1 MKDHDKPEEQLIA
14 ELKRMRQRIVELEK
28 SEKRNRQVG
37 ETLKESEEKYRALV
51 NDASDAILLADEGGY
66 ILDANRKME
75 DLLGY
80 TREELLGKN
89 IVHIHTEEEL
99 KRAVSAFKDIIL
111 EGSGA
116 LNNGY
121 VLKKDGTSVAVDIT
135 GSIVRYAGKSVVQ
148 GIFRDAT
155 ERKEAEEKLRA
166 SEMRYRQLVDTLQEG
181 IWVIDEE
188 ANTTFVNPRMAEM
201 LGYSVDEMQ
210 GRHLFSF
217 MDKEG
222 VELCKVNLERRRLGI
237 KERHD
242 FEFVKKD
249 GARIYAT
256 LEAAPIFDE
265 QGNYCGSI
273 AGLTDITE
281 RKRVE
286 GELNKSEEK
295 YRNIFEKSPMGI
307 FQSTFD
313 GRFIDVNPALAC
325 MMGYDSPQEVIE
337 SIRSIAK
344 QIYVDPH
351 RRDDL
356 VKIIKETPEAARFE
370 SQFFMKDGKKWAG
383 KLTMRVIH
391 DENGQPHHLDGFI
404 EDITQQKLIEGKL
417 QNTMKQ
423 LKTLSRRLLE
433 VQEAERRHIAR
444 ELHDEIGQVLTAVK
458 INLQAAE
465 RSSDAKSSVMIPL
478 KESIKIVDRLLQQVR
493 SLSIELHPS
502 ILDDLGL
509 FAASRWYI
517 DWISQQGGLR
527 GQFVTKFTKERLSP
541 VFETTCFRIVQEA
554 LTNILRHANAKNVL
568 VELGEYN
575 RELHLKVKDDG
586 IGFDVRK
593 AREKALKGKSLG
605 LLGMEERVSLAG
617 GRIEFKSERGLGTEI
632 HVYLPLE
639 FFPAGNKR
647 GKKG

>member
-1 MKDHDKPEEQLIA
+1 MKDQDKPKEQLIT
-14 ELKRMRQRIVELEK
+14 ELKRMRQRIVELER
-28 SEKRNRQVG
+28 SEKRHKQVE

-51 NDASDAILLADEGGY
+51 NDASDAIMLADESGY
-66 ILDANRKME
+66 ILDTNRKME

-80 TREELLGKN
+80 TREELLNKN
-89 IVHIHTEEEL
+89 IIQIHPEEEL
-99 KRAVSAFKDIIL
+99 KRTVAVFKDIIR
-111 EGSGA
+111 EGSSA
-116 LNNGY
+116 LSNGY
-121 VLKKDGTSVAVDIT
+121 VLRKDGLAVPVDIT
-135 GSIVRYAGKSVVQ
+135 GSVVRYAGKSIVQ
-148 GIFRDAT
+148 GIFRDVT
-155 ERKEAEEKLRA
+155 ERKDAEEKLRT
-166 SEMRYRQLVDTLQEG
+166 SETKYRQLIDTLQEG
-181 IWVIDEE
+181 VWVIDDE
-188 ANTTFVNPRMAEM
+188 ACTTFVNPRMAEM
-201 LGYSVDEMQ
+201 LGYTVDEMP

-237 KERHD
+237 KESHD
-242 FEFVKKD
+242 FEFLKKD
-249 GARIYAT
+249 GNRIYAT

-265 QGNYCGSI
+265 QGNYRGSI

-313 GRFIDVNPALAC
+313 GRFVDVNPALAR
-325 MMGYDSPQEVIE
+325 MLGYDSPQEVIE
-337 SIRSIAK
+337 SIHNIAK
-344 QIYVDPH
+344 QIYVNPQ

-356 VKIIKETPEAARFE
+356 VKLIKATPEAARFE

-383 KLTMRVIH
+383 KLTMRVIY

-404 EDITQQKLIEGKL
+404 EDITQQKIIEDKL

-433 VQEAERRHIAR
+433 VQEAERRYIAR

-465 RSSDAKSSVMIPL
+465 RSADAESSVMVPL
-478 KESIKIVDRLLQQVR
+478 KESIKIVDRLFQQVR

-509 FAASRWYI
+509 LAALRWYI
-517 DWISQQGGLR
+517 DWISRQGGMR

-541 VFETTCFRIVQEA
+541 VFEITCFRIVQES
-554 LTNILRHANAKNVL
+554 LTNILRHAKAKNVF

-575 RELHLKVKDDG
+575 GELHLRVKDDG
-586 IGFDVRK
+586 VGFDVRN

-605 LLGMEERVSLAG
+605 LLGMEERVMLAG
-617 GRIEFKSERGLGTEI
+617 GRIEIKSERGLGTEI
-632 HVYLPLE
+632 HVYLPLK

-647 GKKG
+647 GKKS